1 MTGTTHAVVGA
12 ATALTAACLVSGSLN
27 AEAGASIAI
36 AGMAG
41 GVLADIDLKQSKA
54 AQWTR
59 RGIAICVVMLFLVSL
74 AQFMKSGRVTPVG
87 SARMIGGMALFICLA
102 IVGMKAPHREKTHSF
117 VFLCG
122 FSVAVFCITDSLAAA
137 AFALGYF
144 SHLVIDFPN
153 KKGECLLW
161 PLPKRFCLGLCGA
174 NGIVSKC
181 LCFIGCVVCLVCT
194 SR

>member
-1 MTGTTHAVVGA
+1 MNGSTHAAVGA
-12 ATALTAACLVSGSLN
+12 ATALVVACVTVGKLDAA
-27 AEAGASIAI
+27 AASNVAI

-59 RGIAICVVMLFLVSL
+59 RGITICVVMLFLVSL
-74 AQFMKSGRVTPVG
+74 AQFMKSGRVTAVG
-87 SARMIGGMALFICLA
+87 SVRMIGGMALFICLA
-102 IVGMKAPHREKTHSF
+102 IAGMKAPHREKTHSF

-122 FSVAVFCITDSLAAA
+122 FSVAVFCITDSLAAT

-181 LCFIGCVVCLVCT
+181 LCFIGCVVCLMCI